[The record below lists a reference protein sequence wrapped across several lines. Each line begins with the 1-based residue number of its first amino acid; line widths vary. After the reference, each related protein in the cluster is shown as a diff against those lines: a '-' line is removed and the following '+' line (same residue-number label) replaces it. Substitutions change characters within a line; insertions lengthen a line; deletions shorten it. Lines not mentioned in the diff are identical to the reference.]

1 MEFKHVSVLLDECIN
16 ALNIKEDGIY
26 VDCTLGGAGHSSEI
40 VKRLSSDG
48 RLIGFDQDK
57 DALKAAG
64 ERLKDYKNVTYV
76 HSNFYAIYDVLT
88 DLGIDG
94 VDGILM
100 DLGVSSYQLDN
111 GERGF
116 SYMQDAPLDM
126 RMNRENEF
134 SAYEIVNTYSEEE
147 LYRIIKEYGEEKFAK
162 RIASFIVKNREEKN
176 IETTLELVE
185 IIKAA
190 IPAKAR
196 REGPHPA
203 KRTFQAIRIEVNKE
217 LEIISK
223 TILDG
228 VKKLNKGGR
237 MAIITFHSL
246 EDRIVKNTFK
256 ELANPCTCP
265 SEFPVCVCNRKPEVK
280 LISRKPIEASKEE
293 LEFNPRSR
301 SAKLRIIEN
310 YKMIYLD
317 SFIRFL
323 SKGNK
328 NNWRG
333 IVDDCKRV

>member
-64 ERLKDYKNVTYV
+64 ERLKDCKNVTYV

-301 SAKLRIIEN
+301 SAKLRIIE
-310 YKMIYLD
+310 KL
-317 SFIRFL
+317 
-323 SKGNK
+323 
-328 NNWRG
+328 
-333 IVDDCKRV
+333 

>member
-76 HSNFYAIYDVLT
+76 HSNFYDIYDVLT

-301 SAKLRIIEN
+301 SAKLRIIE
-310 YKMIYLD
+310 KL
-317 SFIRFL
+317 
-323 SKGNK
+323 
-328 NNWRG
+328 
-333 IVDDCKRV
+333 